1 MSAETNMTQKLNKL
15 YLNAGQ
21 MKAGTTYLY
30 SVLKRHK
37 SIFFS
42 PEKEIH
48 YLSQAYG
55 NFKLLS
61 DQTRMRK
68 ARSMVE
74 IATRHERPIGP
85 YRHILQWSAN
95 YLRPTTVDGW
105 YEDMFDGHHEN
116 QWCAD
121 FSNLTCTIPVAGLG
135 QISALADDVRVTYCI
150 RDSVSRAIS
159 HAKFHLKFAGQES
172 DLANMCPANLRDLL
186 LSDNIYPQSRSED
199 HISALHK
206 VFGNERLRIIRCESL
221 WADPRAVVDPLCE
234 FLGIPP
240 VEGDI
245 DRDAV
250 NVGPRSTMNADV
262 QTIFEDVFAPLR
274 ERHAA
279 LLERHRDI
287 VIG

>member
-1 MSAETNMTQKLNKL
+1 MTQKLKKL

-30 SVLKRHK
+30 SVLRGHK
-37 SIFFS
+37 DVFFS

-55 NFKLLS
+55 NFKLLN
-61 DQTRMRK
+61 DATRIRK

-74 IATRHERPIGP
+74 IATRLERPIGP
-85 YRHILQWSAN
+85 YRHMLKWTAD

-105 YEDMFDGHHEN
+105 YEAMFDGHRDN

-121 FSNLTCTIPVAGLG
+121 FSNLTCTISVDGLE
-135 QISALADDVRVTYCI
+135 QISTLADDVRVTYCT
-150 RDSVSRAIS
+150 RDAVSRAIS

-172 DLANMCPANLRDLL
+172 DLANIHPTDLRKLL
-186 LSDNIYPQSRSED
+186 LSDNIYPQSRSEE
-199 HISALHK
+199 HITALHK
-206 VFGNERLRIIRCESL
+206 VFGNERLRIVRCESL
-221 WADPRAVVDPLCE
+221 WADPRAVVDPLCA
-234 FLGIPP
+234 FLGILPIQ
-240 VEGDI
+240 GDI
-245 DRDAV
+245 DREPV
-250 NVGPRSTMNADV
+250 NVGPRSTANPNVEA
-262 QTIFEDVFAPLR
+262 IFEEVFSPLR

>member
-1 MSAETNMTQKLNKL
+1 MSKTNMTQKLKKL

-30 SVLKRHK
+30 SVLRRHK
-37 SIFFS
+37 DIFFS

-105 YEDMFDGHHEN
+105 YEDMFDGHRDN

-121 FSNLTCTIPVAGLG
+121 FSNLTCTIPVDRLE
-135 QISALADDVRVTYCI
+135 QISTLADDMRVTYCI
-150 RDSVSRAIS
+150 RNAVSRAIS
-159 HAKFHLKFAGQES
+159 HAKFHLKFAEQES
-172 DLANMCPANLRDLL
+172 DLANMRPADLRKLL
-186 LSDNIYPQSRSED
+186 LSDNIYPQSCSEE
-199 HISALHK
+199 HITALHK
-206 VFGNERLRIIRCESL
+206 VFGNERLRIVRCETL
-221 WADPRAVVDPLCE
+221 WADPRAVVDPLCA

-240 VEGDI
+240 VEGEI
-245 DRDAV
+245 NREAV
-250 NVGPRSTMNADV
+250 NVGPSSTMNAEV
-262 QTIFEDVFAPLR
+262 TAIFEEVFAPLR
-274 ERHAA
+274 DRHAA
-279 LLERHRDI
+279 LLEQHRDI

>member
-1 MSAETNMTQKLNKL
+1 MSKTNMTQKLKKL

-30 SVLKRHK
+30 SVLRRHK
-37 SIFFS
+37 DIFFS

-61 DQTRMRK
+61 DETRMRK

-74 IATRHERPIGP
+74 IATRLERPIGP
-85 YRHILQWSAN
+85 YRHMLKWAAD

-105 YEDMFDGHHEN
+105 YEDMFDGHRDN

-121 FSNLTCTIPVAGLG
+121 FSNLNCTIPVDRLE
-135 QISALADDVRVTYCI
+135 QISTLADDMRVTYCI
-150 RDSVSRAIS
+150 RNAVSRAIS
-159 HAKFHLKFAGQES
+159 HAKFHLKFAEQES
-172 DLANMCPANLRDLL
+172 DLANMRPADLRKLL
-186 LSDNIYPQSRSED
+186 LSDNIYPQSCSEE
-199 HISALHK
+199 HITALHK
-206 VFGNERLRIIRCESL
+206 VFGNERLRIVRCETL
-221 WADPRAVVDPLCE
+221 WADPRAVVDPLCA

-240 VEGDI
+240 VEGEI
-245 DRDAV
+245 NREAV
-250 NVGPRSTMNADV
+250 NVGPSSTMNAEV
-262 QTIFEDVFAPLR
+262 TAIFEEVFAPLR
-274 ERHAA
+274 DRHAA
-279 LLERHRDI
+279 LLEQHRDI